1 MVRLNKKDVRII
13 LDLIDFWEDNRLP
26 SDVSPPDELDV
37 YDLKER
43 LCENNGWDCCFDFNC
58 LFMWLLCP

>member
-1 MVRLNKKDVRII
+1 MLLVLLRLGKMVRLNKKDVRII

-43 LCENNGWDCCFDFNC
+43 LCENNG
-58 LFMWLLCP
+58 